1 MDIFLQKSKIVI
13 TCHKWLSPYVQQEV
27 TQLGFDIDSTFQ
39 TGLMLTGTLQDCIK
53 LNLHLQCASQVLYS
67 LKAFEC
73 HHPDELYEALV
84 DMQWHQ
90 FINADSYF
98 SITSHVYHD
107 SVNNSLY
114 ANVRVK
120 DAIVDAMRDMGLD
133 RPTSGPM
140 RDKTVFHLHWKN
152 EDAEIFIDTSGE
164 TLAKH
169 GYRKLPGKAPMLEA
183 LACATIMA
191 GTWDCNSAFVNPMC
205 GSGTLAIE
213 AALLASNRPSSLLR
227 DNYAFMH
234 LLSYDPTF
242 YNAEMQLIKSKV
254 KNNLDFKIIASDY
267 SAKAIDI
274 AKQNAEYANVAHL
287 IDFEVCDFSKTTM
300 PENNKGVVYINP
312 EYGERLGDEEK
323 LVETYSAMGDYFK
336 QSCKGYTGFIFTGNA
351 NLAKKIGLKATRK
364 IEFVNGSIEC
374 RLLRFEI
381 YEGTKRVLPVTE
393 NIPE

>member
-1 MDIFLQKSKIVI
+1 MDIFLQKSKIII

-27 TQLGFDIDSTFQ
+27 TLLGFDIDSTFQ
-39 TGLMLTGTLQDCIK
+39 TGLMLTGTIQDCMK
-53 LNLHLQCASQVLYS
+53 LNLHLQCASQVLFS

-73 HHPDELYEALV
+73 NHPDELYAAV
-84 DMQWHQ
+84 IDIPWHLY
-90 FINADSYF
+90 INADSYF
-98 SITSHVYHD
+98 SITSNVFHE
-107 SVNNSLY
+107 SVNNSLF

-120 DAIVDAMRDMGLD
+120 DAIVDAMRDRGLE
-133 RPTSGPM
+133 RPSSGPM

-183 LACATIMA
+183 LACATILA
-191 GTWDCNSAFVNPMC
+191 GTWDRNTAFINPMC

-234 LLSYDPTF
+234 LLGYDNTF
-242 YNAEMQLIKSKV
+242 YNDEMQLIK
-254 KNNLDFKIIASDY
+254 NNIKQHLDFKIIASDF

-274 AKQNAEYANVAHL
+274 AKQNAEYADVAHL
-287 IDFEVCDFSKTTM
+287 IDFEVCDFSKTSM

-323 LVETYSAMGDYFK
+323 LIETYSAMGDYFK

-381 YEGTKRVLPVTE
+381 YEGTKRVLPNIE
-393 NIPE
+393 NITE